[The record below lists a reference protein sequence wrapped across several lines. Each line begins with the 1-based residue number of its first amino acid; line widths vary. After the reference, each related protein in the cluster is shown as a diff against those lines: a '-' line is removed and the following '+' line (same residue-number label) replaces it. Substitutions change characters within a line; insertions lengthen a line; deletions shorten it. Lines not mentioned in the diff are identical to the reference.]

1 MEVPRTERPSL
12 SALWFVPLAY
22 YPLGETAWPAGDA
35 RKLGLALLT
44 TSVLV
49 MAAVGE
55 GSDEPWYRL
64 RLFDSLRSA
73 LARRG
78 GPARAEARRP

>member
-1 MEVPRTERPSL
+1 
-12 SALWFVPLAY
+12 
-22 YPLGETAWPAGDA
+22 
-35 RKLGLALLT
+35 LT

-73 LARRG
+73 LGRRS